1 MEFFMKKII
10 ALAIIA
16 FLFIACSNDG
26 YTFSTTYS
34 YDENS
39 GILNRGTV
47 SCNYNSESKTFTW
60 GENNKPWNSNK
71 IKIVGDSMWISPAQ
85 RKISDDSSRQQFY
98 DEIYNLDTL
107 ALSNDH
113 NGLYGTWN
121 MTKCTRIYGKTEV
134 NCDSSNEFAIYNRT
148 LKFTQDSLYVTK
160 TFEKGTLAKDD
171 SIGNKETEQK
181 RSTLYSFILLNTL
194 GLMYE
199 PYMSS
204 VLVKLGVFKFSKMDY
219 YHQVFSIANQSF
231 EYTKSIWFDSTGENL
246 LEVFSSNGKTCSRQ
260 NKSAFITKNLC
271 LEKDEDFLLSARDKY
286 IGPKHYDDGPVFIY
300 DIDNQNDFDTCVRS
314 LPTKETL
321 DSLSKYPYIDYG
333 D

>member
-10 ALAIIA
+10 VLAIIA

-34 YDENS
+34 Y
-39 GILNRGTV
+39 
-47 SCNYNSESKTFTW
+47 YNSESKTFTW

-199 PYMSS
+199 PY
-204 VLVKLGVFKFSKMDY
+204 
-219 YHQVFSIANQSF
+219 
-231 EYTKSIWFDSTGENL
+231 EYTKSIWLDSTGENL

-271 LEKDEDFLLSARDKY
+271 LEKDENFLLSARDKY
-286 IGPKHYDDGPVFIY
+286 IGPKRYDDGPVFIY
-300 DIDNQNDFDTCVRS
+300 DIDNQNEFYTCVRS